1 MSNLT
6 LVNVPS
12 LKVIHLKQAK
22 IQLLKVA
29 KLNRPLYG
37 GQERGGGC
45 KLLPSI
51 LQMRVEF
58 CDFAELYLFF
68 KQITLKLGNF
78 TIFRLSFQQCQQI
91 FTY

>member
-1 MSNLT
+1 MSDLT

-29 KLNRPLYG
+29 KRNRPLYG
-37 GQERGGGC
+37 GQEGGGGC
-45 KLLPSI
+45 KLVPSI
-51 LQMRVEF
+51 VEF
-58 CDFAELYLFF
+58 CDFAEQYLFF